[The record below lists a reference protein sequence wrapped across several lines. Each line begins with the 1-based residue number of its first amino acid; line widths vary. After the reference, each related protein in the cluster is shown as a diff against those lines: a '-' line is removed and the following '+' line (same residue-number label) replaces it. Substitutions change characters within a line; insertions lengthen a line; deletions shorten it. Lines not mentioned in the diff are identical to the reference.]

1 MRNLDIADTRA
12 KLNLYAE
19 TGLLS
24 SGEGSQIFELD
35 QTRLIDKG
43 PQDQG

>member
-1 MRNLDIADTRA
+1 MRNLDIADTRD

-24 SGEGSQIFELD
+24 VGEGSQIFKLD
-35 QTRLIDKG
+35 NDKS
-43 PQDQG
+43 